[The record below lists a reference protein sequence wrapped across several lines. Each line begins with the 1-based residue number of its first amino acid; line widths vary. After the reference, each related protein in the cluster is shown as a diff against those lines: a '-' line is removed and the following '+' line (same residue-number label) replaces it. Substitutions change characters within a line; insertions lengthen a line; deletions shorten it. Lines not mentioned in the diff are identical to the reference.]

1 MYRKEKKK
9 KKIIIILLVVLGCF
23 FLLFYSLTSS
33 RRQGPIE
40 NFLKDAATIIQKV
53 IMFPFTALNE
63 EKGEDQS
70 ESYVIQKNIN
80 VHLEEEIEQLR
91 KALELN
97 QTLTGYDPV
106 NATVISRN
114 KSYWYQTLT
123 IDKGSK
129 DGLKENMVAITKDGL
144 IGKLQNV
151 TSFSSEIKLIT
162 SNDVNNKVSVSIATT
177 EGETDAILSGYDEE
191 KGLVLVSGVDSK
203 VQIEVGD
210 SVTTSG
216 LGGMFPRGIYIGT
229 VEEISNDKYGLS
241 KTLGIKTTQNFNN
254 IHYVTILKE
263 ASDA

>member
-191 KGLVLVSGVDSK
+191 KGLVLVSGVDSE

>member
-9 KKIIIILLVVLGCF
+9 KKIIIILLIVLGCF